1 MIPADPEPSPAP
13 IPMPTSSPVSLEDL
27 KKVSASFPDAA
38 GVYLFKNAQGKVI
51 YVGKALSLKKRTASY
66 FNSAGQD
73 SPKVRALTR
82 QSASLEYVLTEDEN
96 QALLLE
102 SNLIKKHRPRYNVV
116 LRDDKSYPYL
126 KLTVQEDFP
135 RILVSRRTLSDGAR
149 YYGPYPN
156 MKVREI
162 VKIIHRFF
170 NLRDCDMEID
180 GKAERACVSFQIR
193 QCPAP
198 CTAMVNK
205 ADYAKLVKRVRWFLE
220 GRHEELIGYVRGQ
233 MHAEAD
239 RQEFEEAAKLR
250 DLLGSLEQFQGESTV
265 LTLEKRDMDAVA
277 LAQGLGK
284 VLASVLRVRQ
294 GKVVDHARFTL
305 DNEMEQDL
313 MDVLPLFLNQLY
325 SGGLFIPEEIL
336 VAQEFPLAPEAAKR
350 LGDWRGGDVQ
360 LTVPKEEWRKQL
372 MAMAES
378 NVLSALREDLR
389 QMEVLKELQELLGL
403 SQIPRLIACFDI
415 STLQG
420 AHTVGSAVLFRDGA
434 PDKDRYRKFKIREQ
448 AGQDDFRAHEEM
460 MRRYI
465 RLVGREGLPL
475 PDLFLIDGGKGQL
488 SSVYPVL
495 QNEIGQEFGLA
506 SLAKREEEVFVPGKP
521 EPVDFRGHL
530 KARFLL
536 QRVRDESHRFA
547 VGYHRNLRD
556 KQTLDSLLQQVK
568 GIGPSRLRALFNR
581 FETLQQMKEA
591 PLDDLASVPGFSRE
605 LATRLYE
612 AFHPA

>member
-1 MIPADPEPSPAP
+1 MIPAVPDS
-13 IPMPTSSPVSLEDL
+13 PMPPNPASPLEGL
-27 KKVSASFPDAA
+27 KKVSATFPDSP

-66 FNSAGQD
+66 FNAAGQD

-82 QSASLEYVLTEDEN
+82 QSAILEYVLTGDEN

-135 RILVSRRTLSDGAR
+135 RILVSRRTLADGAR

-162 VKIIHRFF
+162 VKMVHRFF
-170 NLRDCDMEID
+170 NLRDCDMDID
-180 GKAERACVSFQIR
+180 GKAERACISYQIG

-198 CTAMVNK
+198 CTGRVGK
-205 ADYAKLVKRVRWFLE
+205 ADYAKMVKRVQWFLE
-220 GRHEELIGYVRGQ
+220 GRHEELISYVRQ
-233 MHAEAD
+233 EMHAEAG
-239 RQEFEEAAKLR
+239 REEFEEAAKLR
-250 DLLGSLEQFQGESTV
+250 DLLGSLEKFQGESTV
-265 LTLEKRDMDAVA
+265 ITAEKRDLDVVA

-305 DNEMEQDL
+305 DNEMEQEL
-313 MDVLPLFLNQLY
+313 PEILPLFLNQLY

-336 VAQEFPLAPEAAKR
+336 MPLDFPLSDEIARKLVE
-350 LGDWRGGDVQ
+350 WRGGKVN
-360 LTVPKEEWRKQL
+360 LTIPHEDWHKQL
-372 MAMAES
+372 MGMAET

-389 QMEVLKELQELLGL
+389 RMEVLKELQGLLGL
-403 SQIPRLIACFDI
+403 PQLPRLIACFDI

-420 AHTVGSAVLFRDGA
+420 THTVGSAVLFRDGA

-448 AGQDDFRAHEEM
+448 SGQDDFLAHEEM
-460 MRRYI
+460 MRRYV

-488 SSVYPVL
+488 SAVWPVL
-495 QNEIGQEFGLA
+495 LKEIGREFGLA
-506 SLAKREEEVFVPGKP
+506 SLAKREEEVFIPGKT
-521 EPVDFRGHL
+521 EPVDFKGHL

-547 VGYHRNLRD
+547 VGYHRTLRD
-556 KQTLDSLLQQVK
+556 KQTLDSLLRQVK

-581 FETLQQMKEA
+581 FETLQQMKDT
-591 PLDDLASVPGFSRE
+591 PLEDLASVPGFSRE
-605 LATRLYE
+605 LATRLYGV
-612 AFHPA
+612 FHPQNDS

>member
-1 MIPADPEPSPAP
+1 MISADPEPSLPMAPAELFD
-13 IPMPTSSPVSLEDL
+13 TL
-27 KKVSASFPDAA
+27 KKVSASFPDSP

-66 FNSAGQD
+66 FSSAGQE

-82 QSASLEYVLTEDEN
+82 QSATLEYVLTEDEN

-102 SNLIKKHRPRYNVV
+102 SNLIKKFRPRYNVV

-126 KLTVQEDFP
+126 KLTVKEDFP
-135 RILVSRRTLSDGAR
+135 RILVSRRTIPDGAR

-162 VKIIHRFF
+162 VKMVHRFF

-180 GKAERACVSFQIR
+180 GKAERACISYQIR

-198 CTAMVNK
+198 CTGQAGRPE
-205 ADYAKLVKRVRWFLE
+205 YAKLVKRVQWFLE
-220 GRHEELIGYVRGQ
+220 GRHEELIGYVREE
-233 MHAEAD
+233 MHAEAE

-250 DLLGSLEQFQGESTV
+250 DLLGSLEKFQGESTV
-265 LTLEKRDMDAVA
+265 IGSEKRDVDVVA

-284 VLASVLRVRQ
+284 VLASVLQVRQ

-305 DNEMEQDL
+305 DNEMEQEIS
-313 MDVLPLFLNQLY
+313 DVLPLFLNQLY
-325 SGGLFIPEEIL
+325 SGGLFIPEEVI
-336 VAQEFPLAPEAAKR
+336 VPFDFPLSESTVKK
-350 LGDWRGGDVQ
+350 LSSWRGGDVS
-360 LTVPKEEWRKQL
+360 LAVPQVDWRKQL
-372 MAMAES
+372 MEMAET
-378 NVLSALREDLR
+378 NVLSALREDMR
-389 QMEVLKELQELLGL
+389 QMEVLKELQNLLGL
-403 SQIPRLIACFDI
+403 SQLPRLIACFDI

-420 AHTVGSAVLFRDGA
+420 THTVGSAVLFRDGV

-448 AGQDDFRAHEEM
+448 TGQDDFRAHEEM

-495 QNEIGQEFGLA
+495 LKEIGREFGLA
-506 SLAKREEEVFVPGKP
+506 SLAKREEEVFIPGQSD
-521 EPVDFRGHL
+521 PVDFKGHL

-547 VGYHRNLRD
+547 VGYHRTLRD
-556 KQTLDSLLQQVK
+556 KQALDSLLQQVK
-568 GIGPSRLRALFNR
+568 GIGPSRLRSLFNR

-591 PLDDLASVPGFSRE
+591 NLEDLAAVPGFSRE
-605 LATRLYE
+605 LASRLYT

>member
-1 MIPADPEPSPAP
+1 MNPSDTVIPSAPEAG
-13 IPMPTSSPVSLEDL
+13 MLENL
-27 KKVSASFPDAA
+27 KKLSASFPDSP
-38 GVYLFKNAQGKVI
+38 GVYLFRNAQGKVI

-66 FNSAGQD
+66 FNAAGQAT
-73 SPKVRALTR
+73 PKVRALTR
-82 QSASLEYVLTEDEN
+82 QSSNLEYVLTADEN

-126 KLTVQEDFP
+126 KLTINEDFP
-135 RILVSRRTLSDGAR
+135 RILISRRTLPDGAR

-162 VKIIHRFF
+162 VKMVHRFF

-180 GKAERACVSFQIR
+180 GKAERACISFQIR

-198 CTAMVNK
+198 CTGQASK
-205 ADYAKLVKRVRWFLE
+205 AEYAKLVKRVQWFLE
-220 GRHEELIGYVRGQ
+220 GRHEELIQYVRDE
-233 MHAEAD
+233 MHVEAE

-250 DLLGSLEQFQGESTV
+250 DLLGSLEKLQLESAVITA
-265 LTLEKRDMDAVA
+265 EKKDLDVVA

-294 GKVVDHARFTL
+294 GKVVDHVRFIL
-305 DNEMEQDL
+305 DNEMEQEL
-313 MDVLPLFLNQLY
+313 PDVLPLFLNQLY
-325 SGGLFIPEEIL
+325 SAGLFIPEEIL
-336 VAQEFPLAPEAAKR
+336 ISNDFLFSSELVKKLEEC
-350 LGDWRGGDVQ
+350 RGGAVK
-360 LTVPKEEWRKQL
+360 LTLPHEDWHKQL
-372 MAMAES
+372 MTMAEA

-389 QMEVLKELQELLGL
+389 QMEVLKELQGLLNL
-403 SQIPRLIACFDI
+403 PQLPRLIACFDI

-448 AGQDDFRAHEEM
+448 TGQDDFRAHEEM

-495 QNEIGQEFGLA
+495 LKEMGQEFGLA
-506 SLAKREEEVFVPGKP
+506 SLAKREEEVFVPGIST
-521 EPVDFRGHL
+521 PVDFKGHL

-547 VGYHRNLRD
+547 VGYHRTLRD

-591 PLDDLASVPGFSRE
+591 TLEDLALVPGFSRD
-605 LATRLYE
+605 LASRLF
-612 AFHPA
+612 AVFHPL